1 MSENQQK
8 LSQMKPSHYY
18 IFWGIMT
25 AAVVAGQIYVST
37 GYRMMAQQTS
47 DLTNL
52 LYQKLK

>member
-1 MSENQQK
+1 MSKKEKK

-25 AAVVAGQIYVST
+25 AAVVTGQIYVST